1 MDAQQLVFDEKALAA
16 YLEAQVSGF
25 KGPLEATKFSGGQ
38 SNPTYLI
45 QAQSGRYVLR
55 RKPPGP
61 LLKSAH
67 AVDREFRVISALIDT
82 DVPVPATYHL
92 CEDDNIIGSMFYL
105 MEYVEGRI
113 YWNPSLPEVDQQTR
127 TTMYEEMNHVL
138 AALHSVNI
146 DTVGLSDF
154 GRPGSYFERQL
165 ARWSKQ
171 YRTSETEHIEAMEVL
186 MTWLQENMPADDGK
200 VALVHGDFRMDNMIF
215 HPKKPRVLAIVDWE
229 LSTLGHPFADLAY
242 QCMQWRMP
250 EDNEGLQGLGNLNRT
265 ALGIPTEEEY
275 VAQYC
280 KKMGIASIPNWNFYI
295 AFCFFRMAAIV
306 QGIKKRALDGTA
318 SSPKAKVMGAMVV
331 PLATMGQALL

>member
-1 MDAQQLVFDEKALAA
+1 MDAQQLVFDEKALAT
-16 YLEAQVSGF
+16 YLEAHVSGF

-82 DVPVPATYHL
+82 DVPVPAAYHL
-92 CEDDNIIGSMFYL
+92 CEDDSIIGSMFYL

-127 TTMYEEMNHVL
+127 MAMYEEMNRVL

-146 DTVGLSDF
+146 DAVGLSDF

-186 MTWLQENMPADDGK
+186 MTWLQENMPADDEK
-200 VALVHGDFRMDNMIF
+200 VSLVHGDFRMDNMIF
-215 HPKKPRVLAIVDWE
+215 HPKEPRVLAIVDWE

-265 ALGIPTEEEY
+265 TLGIPTEEEY
-275 VAQYC
+275 VARYC
-280 KKMGIASIPNWNFYI
+280 NKVGIDGIPNWNFYI

>member
-1 MDAQQLVFDEKALAA
+1 MDAQQLAFDEKALAT
-16 YLEAQVSGF
+16 YLEAHVSGF
-25 KGPLEATKFSGGQ
+25 KGPVKATKFSGGQ

-45 QAQSGRYVLR
+45 QAQSGQYVLR
-55 RKPPGP
+55 RKPPGL

-92 CEDDNIIGSMFYL
+92 CEDDSIIGSMFYL

-113 YWNPSLPEVDQQTR
+113 YWNPSLPEVEQQTR
-127 TTMYEEMNHVL
+127 TAMYEEMNRVL

-146 DTVGLSDF
+146 ETVGLSDF

-215 HPKKPRVLAIVDWE
+215 HPQKPRVLAIVDWE

-242 QCMQWRMP
+242 QCMQWRMQ

-280 KKMGIASIPNWNFYI
+280 KKIGIASIPNWNFYI